1 MYNIDIWQ
9 NSQASISSVW
19 GFATNDPVG
28 QLTTEID
35 KIQALKAPVQKNQ
48 ARKSYNPLYITK
60 HTQII
65 LPTNCLSV
73 FDHFVGLTL
82 KVVNTYITDNLAQ
95 KSSRVD
101 KPLHRKTKIKIRHEM
116 NPFFHG

>member
-9 NSQASISSVW
+9 NSQASISSVR
-19 GFATNDPVG
+19 GFATNDPVW
-28 QLTTEID
+28 QLTIEID

-48 ARKSYNPLYITK
+48 ARKSYNPLYTTK

-65 LPTNCLSV
+65 LSV

-82 KVVNTYITDNLAQ
+82 KVFNTYITDNSAQ

-101 KPLHRKTKIKIRHEM
+101 EPPHRKTKIKIRHEM